1 MPTTRPAQINPK
13 MFRDGWQRRLLCIFS
28 CSVGL
33 LLADAVQA
41 QNATFVT
48 SAMPVRILVGAPA
61 GGTTDT
67 MARSLAQ
74 ALGTQLG
81 RTVVVENKPGA
92 GGNVAAEM
100 VARAVPDGNTLLMSF
115 TSHAINASLY
125 PSLPFDPIKDFT
137 PLTMVSSSPS
147 ILVAHPSL
155 PVKNVADLI
164 RLAKEKPG
172 QLNFAIGALGSSL
185 HLAGDSFK
193 MKSGLFIVNI
203 PYRGT
208 APAVQDV
215 LAGQV
220 ELMFAA
226 VGNAQAHIKAGKLR
240 ALGVTSPQRLPA
252 FPEVQAIGETLP
264 GYESS
269 AWFGLFAPGRMAP
282 ELARRLSDAA
292 RVAIQS
298 PEVKRRIEMEGAVP
312 AGNSPQEFVK
322 FVEVEIARWRSV
334 VQYSGAKPE

>member
-1 MPTTRPAQINPK
+1 MKNFLLKLKFLVLACAVVLGTAHAQTT
-13 MFRDGWQRRLLCIFS
+13 
-28 CSVGL
+28 
-33 LLADAVQA
+33 
-41 QNATFVT
+41 VT
-48 SAMPVRILVGAPA
+48 APIRILVGAPA

-67 MARSLAQ
+67 MARTLAQ
-74 ALGTQLG
+74 AMGQQLG
-81 RTVVVENKPGA
+81 RVVVVENKPGA
-92 GGNVAAEM
+92 GGNLAADM
-100 VARAVPDGNTLLMSF
+100 VAKAAPDGNTLLMSF

-137 PLTMVSSSPS
+137 PLTMVSTSPS
-147 ILVAHPSL
+147 VLVAHPAL
-155 PVKNVADLI
+155 PVKNVADLVK
-164 RLAKEKPG
+164 LAKEKPG

-193 MKSGLFIVNI
+193 MKAGVFIVNI

-240 ALGVTSPQRLPA
+240 ALGVTSPKRLPA
-252 FPEVQAIGETLP
+252 FPDVQAIGETLP

-269 AWFGLFAPGRMAP
+269 AWFGLFAPGRMNP
-282 ELARRLSDAA
+282 DLAKRLSDAA
-292 RVAIQS
+292 RVAIQT
-298 PEVKRRIEMEGAVP
+298 PDVKRRIEMEGAIP
-312 AGNSPQEFVK
+312 AGNSPQEFSK
-322 FVEVEIARWRSV
+322 FVEAEIVRWRAV

>member
-13 MFRDGWQRRLLCIFS
+13 MFRDGWQRSLLCIFS

-172 QLNFAIGALGSSL
+172 QLNFAIGAAAIVDTLSGWTKL
-185 HLAGDSFK
+185 FRVIFMLAYIVIAKIALFLWGALILRTLSRSTILTSFVRK
-193 MKSGLFIVNI
+193 I
-203 PYRGT
+203 R
-208 APAVQDV
+208 
-215 LAGQV
+215 
-220 ELMFAA
+220 
-226 VGNAQAHIKAGKLR
+226 
-240 ALGVTSPQRLPA
+240 
-252 FPEVQAIGETLP
+252 
-264 GYESS
+264 
-269 AWFGLFAPGRMAP
+269 
-282 ELARRLSDAA
+282 
-292 RVAIQS
+292 
-298 PEVKRRIEMEGAVP
+298 
-312 AGNSPQEFVK
+312 
-322 FVEVEIARWRSV
+322 
-334 VQYSGAKPE
+334 

>member
-1 MPTTRPAQINPK
+1 MKNFLLKLKFLVLACAVVLGTAHAQTT
-13 MFRDGWQRRLLCIFS
+13 
-28 CSVGL
+28 
-33 LLADAVQA
+33 
-41 QNATFVT
+41 VT
-48 SAMPVRILVGAPA
+48 APIRILVGAPA

-67 MARSLAQ
+67 MARTLAQ
-74 ALGTQLG
+74 AMGQQLG
-81 RTVVVENKPGA
+81 RVVVVENKPGA
-92 GGNVAAEM
+92 GGNLAADM
-100 VARAVPDGNTLLMSF
+100 VAKAAPDGNTLLMSF

-137 PLTMVSSSPS
+137 PLTMVSTSPS
-147 ILVAHPSL
+147 VLVAHPSL
-155 PVKNVADLI
+155 PVKNVADLVK
-164 RLAKEKPG
+164 LAKEKPG

-193 MKSGLFIVNI
+193 MKAGVFIVNI

-240 ALGVTSPQRLPA
+240 ALGVTSPKRLPA
-252 FPEVQAIGETLP
+252 FPDVQAIGETLP

-269 AWFGLFAPGRMAP
+269 AWFGLFAPGRMNP
-282 ELARRLSDAA
+282 DLAKRLSDAA
-292 RVAIQS
+292 RVAIQT
-298 PEVKRRIEMEGAVP
+298 PEVKRRIEAEGAIP
-312 AGNSPQEFVK
+312 AGNSPQEFSK
-322 FVEVEIARWRSV
+322 FVEAEIVRWRAV

>member
-1 MPTTRPAQINPK
+1 MRNMLLNLFVMGCAMTFGSVHAQI
-13 MFRDGWQRRLLCIFS
+13 S
-28 CSVGL
+28 ATASV
-33 LLADAVQA
+33 
-41 QNATFVT
+41 N
-48 SAMPVRILVGAPA
+48 SPVRILVGAPA

-74 ALGTQLG
+74 ALGQQLG
-81 RTVVVENKPGA
+81 RVVLVENKPGA
-92 GGNVAAEM
+92 GGNLAADM
-100 VARAVPDGNTLLMSF
+100 VAKAAPDGNTLLMSF

-137 PLTMVSSSPS
+137 PLTMVSTSPS
-147 ILVAHPSL
+147 ILVAHPSV
-155 PVKNVADLI
+155 PVKNVADLVK
-164 RLAKEKPG
+164 LAKEKPG

-193 MKSGLFIVNI
+193 MKAGVFIVNI

-240 ALGVTSPQRLPA
+240 ALGVTSPKRLAA
-252 FPEVQAIGETLP
+252 FPDVAAIGETLP

-269 AWFGLFAPGRMAP
+269 AWFGLFAPGRMNSD
-282 ELARRLSDAA
+282 LAKRLSDAA
-292 RVAIQS
+292 RAAIQT
-298 PEVKRRIEMEGAVP
+298 PEVKRRIEMEGAIP
-312 AGNSPQEFVK
+312 AGNSPQEFSK
-322 FVEVEIARWRSV
+322 FVEAEIVRWRTV